1 MKKIRTYVLFILT
14 IMWMILIFSMSAKPA
29 DESTDISI
37 AFGRI
42 YCELFYPGY
51 SEMTEEEQFFTAEDI
66 DHPLRKAAHVTEFA
80 VLGVLVSLSA
90 GELLSDRK
98 KQFSTALVISVLY
111 AATDELHQ
119 LFVPGRS
126 AEVRDVLIDG
136 GGVLAGV
143 VITAIAVFLMDK
155 KQKKSAQN
163 S

>member
-66 DHPLRKAAHVTEFA
+66 DHPLRKAAHVTDFA

-98 KQFSTALVISVLY
+98 KQFSTALIISVLY
-111 AATDELHQ
+111 AAADELHQ

-126 AEVRDVLIDG
+126 AEIRDVLIDS
-136 GGVLAGV
+136 GGVLIGV
-143 VITAIAVFLMDK
+143 LIIAVLAILSEK
-155 KQKKSAQN
+155 TREKASTK
-163 S
+163 